1 MSSPRLPQVS
11 VVMPCFNS
19 AQTLCQAVDS
29 VIAQSFAGWELI
41 VVDDGSTDECPDI
54 LSQYAAS
61 DERIRIFKN
70 ERPSG
75 ASGAR
80 NRGLKEVSGRYI
92 AFLDSDDYWLPHK
105 LETQINAMRQHAAGL
120 ACSAFDVIDGKGR
133 LIGDVRP
140 NPGPLTYRSMLR
152 YNSVGCLTAMLDREF
167 CGDIRFNPEL
177 TKNEDYQL
185 WLSVLRRGAKGICL
199 GEKLAVY
206 RLHEKTLSSN
216 KFSAARN
223 RWRVY
228 REFERFGLLASVFL
242 FLIYG
247 LTGIWKSLSIRRGR
261 FAWS

>member
-19 AQTLCQAVDS
+19 AQTLRQAVDS

-92 AFLDSDDYWLPHK
+92 AFLDSM
-105 LETQINAMRQHAAGL
+105 T
-120 ACSAFDVIDGKGR
+120 
-133 LIGDVRP
+133 IGCRTSSKP
-140 NPGPLTYRSMLR
+140 RSMR
-152 YNSVGCLTAMLDREF
+152 
-167 CGDIRFNPEL
+167 
-177 TKNEDYQL
+177 
-185 WLSVLRRGAKGICL
+185 
-199 GEKLAVY
+199 
-206 RLHEKTLSSN
+206 
-216 KFSAARN
+216 
-223 RWRVY
+223 
-228 REFERFGLLASVFL
+228 
-242 FLIYG
+242 
-247 LTGIWKSLSIRRGR
+247 
-261 FAWS
+261 